1 MEVLIPRNTISYL
14 IESCTVTSRAAEAQ
28 NKNKYSLMPKMNNAH
43 IFNKSGLN
51 HRSGDEHKT
60 TTRYLYTY
68 NTPNRPF
75 PKMPPKEIN
84 EKLFALCSV
93 YKISGPT

>member
-1 MEVLIPRNTISYL
+1 MEALIPRNTISYL
-14 IESCTVTSRAAEAQ
+14 IESCICTAVASRAAEAQ
-28 NKNKYSLMPKMNNAH
+28 NKNKYSHMPKMNNAH

-68 NTPNRPF
+68 NTPNQPI
-75 PKMPPKEIN
+75 PKMLPKEMN
-84 EKLFALCSV
+84 EKLFALCSA
-93 YKISGPT
+93 Y